1 MKRSAALV
9 LAWFLVGPALAQT
22 APPKGMPDNAAT
34 SNGAVTTQEF
44 KPISAETAAKTV
56 LVAGATGKTGQE
68 LVHILLKHGHK
79 VLAMSRSAERISDL
93 GDGVLPAVADVTDP
107 ASLPAVFK
115 NIDVVISAVGGR
127 WPIGNNGF
135 KSVDYEG
142 NKNLIDGA
150 KRAGVNRF
158 LLISA
163 GSAGREGFPF
173 SLSIAPY
180 PWKARS
186 EAHLR
191 ASGLAYT
198 ILAAGGLVDGPS
210 GIGGI
215 KVATRADYIAASV
228 NRANVAEVAV
238 ACMENEACLRKTI
251 TIINDDAAP
260 PNSWREKLAALP
272 QD

>member
-1 MKRSAALV
+1 MKRSVALILAAL
-9 LAWFLVGPALAQT
+9 LVCPALAQT
-22 APPKGMPDNAAT
+22 APDKAVPLDAAKLP
-34 SNGAVTTQEF
+34 GVVAPQEMRST
-44 KPISAETAAKTV
+44 SAEPAAKTV

-68 LVHILLKHGHK
+68 LVRILLKHGHN
-79 VLAMSRSAERISDL
+79 VLAMSRSAGRISDL
-93 GDGVLPAVADVTDP
+93 GAGVQSAVADVTDP

-127 WPIGNNGF
+127 WPIGDNGF

-142 NKNLIDGA
+142 NKNLIDAA
-150 KRAGVNRF
+150 KRAGVKRF

-163 GSAGREGFPF
+163 GSAGRDGFPF
-173 SLSIAPY
+173 ALPIAPY

-210 GIGGI
+210 GGGI
-215 KVATRADYIAASV
+215 RLASRADYKAASV

-238 ACMENEACLRKTI
+238 ACMENDFCLQKTI
-251 TIINDDAAP
+251 TIVNDDGLAP
-260 PNSWREKLAALP
+260 NMWRETLATLP
-272 QD
+272 KD